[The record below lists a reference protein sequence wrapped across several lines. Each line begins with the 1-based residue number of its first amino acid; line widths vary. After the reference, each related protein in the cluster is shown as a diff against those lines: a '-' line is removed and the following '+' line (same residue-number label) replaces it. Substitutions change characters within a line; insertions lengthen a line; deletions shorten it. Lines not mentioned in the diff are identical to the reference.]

1 MKISDMIKKLNDIK
15 STNGD
20 LTIKACSWDNDG
32 SDFTDKNMMVDT
44 DDDTGIMTLDIC
56 C

>member
-20 LTIKACSWDNDG
+20 LAIKACSWDNDG
-32 SDFTDKNMMVDT
+32 SDFTDDNMMVYT
-44 DDDTGIMTLDIC
+44 DDDTGITTLDIC

>member
-32 SDFTDKNMMVDT
+32 CDFTDKNMMGYT
-44 DDDTGIMTLDIC
+44 DDDTGITTLDIC